1 MSAMREWIAAAGVM
15 ALAAAGDYQRDD
27 FGPRTKWRHK
37 AKRPKTA
44 ASIKRAKGQKA
55 QRMARRKNRK

>member
-1 MSAMREWIAAAGVM
+1 MREWIAAAGVM
-15 ALAAAGDYQRDD
+15 ALAAAVDYQRDD

-44 ASIKRAKGQKA
+44 AQIKRTKGQKA
-55 QRMARRKNRK
+55 QKLARKRNRK